1 MKKTGKFKINYS
13 LLKKIDL
20 LVLVLCVY
28 SANARCCWLAHQP
41 KMPDE
46 VKKFKRF

>member
-1 MKKTGKFKINYS
+1 MSGEFRINQS
-13 LLKKIDL
+13 VLKSINLIVKA
-20 LVLVLCVY
+20 VCVY
-28 SANARCCWLAHQP
+28 SANARCCWIVHQP